1 MQVLYYSYMGVKNMK
16 LTTIISLSGI
26 VFLTVIFTACGS
38 TKVEAVPVV
47 EEVVVQEEVVPAE
60 KSEEEK
66 EYERSIGDTGVSLD
80 TFNQDKNAILA
91 IINELADVMKSY
103 NYNAWLTYLD
113 DASISYWSKKPN
125 LSAAQKKLPVKGLQ
139 LRTLEDY
146 FKHVFVPARR
156 GKQVTEIRYISD
168 KNIKAVQVQEDV
180 DIVYYN
186 FNKINNVWK
195 LHIPENE

>member
-1 MQVLYYSYMGVKNMK
+1 MKTMK
-16 LTTIISLSGI
+16 LTTTMTILGCA
-26 VFLTVIFTACGS
+26 FLAAVFTACGS
-38 TKVEAVPVV
+38 TKVEAVPEPVV
-47 EEVVVQEEVVPAE
+47 EEPVVQEVAAPVE
-60 KSEEEK
+60 KTEEEK

-80 TFNQDKNAILA
+80 TFTQDKNAILA
-91 IINELADVMKSY
+91 IIKELAVVMK
-103 NYNAWLTYLD
+103 NYDYKAWLTYLD
-113 DASISYWSKKPN
+113 EESKTYWSKKPN
-125 LSAAQKKLPVKGLQ
+125 LSAAQKKLPVRGLQ

-156 GKQVTEIRYISD
+156 GKEVTEIRYISD

>member
-1 MQVLYYSYMGVKNMK
+1 VLYDSVMGVKKMK
-16 LTTIISLSGI
+16 ITIIFALSA
-26 VFLTVIFTACGS
+26 VAFLSIFFTACGS
-38 TKVEAVPVV
+38 TKVEAVSEPVV
-47 EEVVVQEEVVPAE
+47 EEVPVQENLPPVE
-60 KSEEEK
+60 KTDEEK

-80 TFNQDKNAILA
+80 TFTQDKNAILA
-91 IINELADVMKSY
+91 IIRELAVVMK
-103 NYNAWLTYLD
+103 NYDYKSWLTYLD
-113 DASISYWSKKPN
+113 EESKTYWSRKPN

-156 GKQVTEIRYISD
+156 GKEVTEIRYISD

>member
-16 LTTIISLSGI
+16 LTTIISFSGI

-113 DASISYWSKKPN
+113 DASISYWSKKPT